1 MPKAPRDEKRS
12 SGSDSMT
19 DDPKLSVVMATY
31 NRAETIRETL
41 RHLADQSLDP
51 SEYEVIV
58 IDDGSPDDTRAV
70 VAEWQARAP
79 FKLTYLHHAN
89 HGPGYTQNRG
99 LEVARAPVV
108 LLMADDIFMAHGT
121 LEAHLAMHQAHPQP
135 EVAALGR
142 VEQSPT
148 LDGSLFLRT
157 WNPFRFS
164 AFAGQTELPYY
175 RFWACNISVKRDFV
189 RRYGPFR
196 EQRGR
201 AGAASHEDP
210 ELGYRLSR
218 GGLRILYAP
227 QALGHHHHVVTFEQA
242 CRRAHMQ
249 GLNFPDFRDLVGQPE
264 IAVAY
269 HVFAPDTLRDHI
281 RIWSGERR
289 EQVGPAERNPLLL
302 LGRYLLRDLVFNT
315 ATVRLFWWP
324 FLTRA
329 EHDPRLA
336 RLVRAP
342 FYHGVIA
349 YNFFKGCREGRTW
362 TPAPQTA
369 PRQA

>member
-1 MPKAPRDEKRS
+1 
-12 SGSDSMT
+12 MT
-19 DDPKLSVVMATY
+19 DTLKLSVVMATY

-51 SEYEVIV
+51 ATYEVIV
-58 IDDGSPDDTRAV
+58 IDDGSPDHTRAV
-70 VAEWQARAP
+70 VDEWLDKAP

-99 LEVARAPVV
+99 LEVAQAPVV
-108 LLMADDIFMAHGT
+108 LLMADDIFMAHDT
-121 LEAHLAMHQAHPQP
+121 LAAHLAMHQANP
-135 EVAALGR
+135 EPHIAALGR
-142 VEQSPT
+142 VEQSAA
-148 LDGSLFLRT
+148 LDGSVFLRT
-157 WNPFRFS
+157 WDPFRFS

-189 RRYGPFR
+189 LRFGPFR

-210 ELGYRLSR
+210 ELGYRLSKA
-218 GGLRILYAP
+218 GLRILFCP
-227 QALGHHHHVVTFEQA
+227 DALGYHHHVVTFEQA

-249 GLNFPDFRDLVGQPE
+249 GLNFQDFRDLVGQPE

-269 HVFAPDTLRDHI
+269 HVFSPSTLGDHL
-281 RIWSGERR
+281 RTWFSDRR
-289 EQVGPAERNPLLL
+289 HLVGPAERNPITLLL
-302 LGRYLLRDLVFNT
+302 RYVLRDLAFNT
-315 ATVRLFWWP
+315 LTVRLVWRK
-324 FLTRA
+324 LLNRA
-329 EHDPRLA
+329 EQDPTIA

-349 YNFFKGCREGRTW
+349 YHFFRGCREARGW
-362 TPAPQTA
+362 TPAPRA
-369 PRQA
+369 EPRQA